1 MLIHGIRMGLSHA
14 ISSDVRASII
24 VSDPIIVIIIE
35 QMYAVIIDHPL
46 DYTVQLS
53 AMPRQNVANF
63 EVAST

>member
-1 MLIHGIRMGLSHA
+1 MP